1 MPTHNPNMSSTLAI
15 VRLLQKIEQTVHTIP
30 KLIQHLLMSDN
41 SDYQATM
48 STIRSP
54 HGTHLILN
62 SLLHTC
68 HSTVAEWVIEVVME
82 MFRHKILKASD
93 IETGLHLKASQ
104 AHSSDLMNFNLQHIA
119 NRLEYAAPLTW
130 GVIHALL
137 DARSDSQLER
147 KGNLQQAVN
156 YESQHIEDIDNLPMV
171 GDRTCVQAEMEP
183 DEGGNG
189 AEP

>member
-1 MPTHNPNMSSTLAI
+1 
-15 VRLLQKIEQTVHTIP
+15 
-30 KLIQHLLMSDN
+30 
-41 SDYQATM
+41 
-48 STIRSP
+48 
-54 HGTHLILN
+54 
-62 SLLHTC
+62 
-68 HSTVAEWVIEVVME
+68 

-156 YESQHIEDIDNLPMV
+156 YESWHIEDIDNLPMG
-171 GDRTCVQAEMEP
+171 GDRTCVQAEMEL